1 MRDFERTIADIDA
14 LDPQPD
20 VIVHTGDI
28 VHNGRA
34 DEYAQA
40 VAHSRRGAR
49 AGLCARRQQ
58 GRPGQFARGLRRRA
72 AIFRAIPEFIDYAVE
87 DFPVRLIGVDTKHAA
102 ANKGDFCPERARRL
116 VAMIDAEKSKP
127 IAVLA
132 HHPPFAVQVGPDP
145 INFETP
151 EAMQRLAQALQHS
164 GRVIAVFCGHVHR
177 GTAGRV
183 GNIPASV
190 VPCVATS
197 LRKGD
202 YPPDMKTRP
211 VYHIHRYD
219 PAWGFITESRIVGAR
234 PASAAA
240 PARLAV

>member
-1 MRDFERTIADIDA
+1 MRAK
-14 LDPQPD
+14 
-20 VIVHTGDI
+20 
-28 VHNGRA
+28 
-34 DEYAQA
+34 
-40 VAHSRRGAR
+40 
-49 AGLCARRQQ
+49 
-58 GRPGQFARGLRRRA
+58 
-72 AIFRAIPEFIDYAVE
+72 
-87 DFPVRLIGVDTKHAA
+87 RLT
-102 ANKGDFCPERARRL
+102 
-116 VAMIDAEKSKP
+116 AMIDAEKSKP
-127 IAVLA
+127 ILVLA

-202 YPPDMKTRP
+202 YPPDMKQRP

-219 PAWGFITESRIVGAR
+219 PAWGFITKSRIVGAR